1 MDFGFRSVIKVNLLN
16 LFGIYPAE
24 QCRNLASLVR
34 LPSEPR
40 IVARPEGDSVP
51 SVLTARHIEVRSWPL
66 CCVLGHAGAT
76 ARQGVPRQVSATV
89 SSTANSVKF
98 DTGELF
104 VDLASCTCSTIATAL
119 GASRATVCRVLAN
132 QATCRA
138 VRVRQ
143 WPRTISSLLWLL
155 CAHGW

>member
-1 MDFGFRSVIKVNLLN
+1 MCKVLSFVLELHVETLITEPISMDFGFRSVIKVNLLN

-66 CCVLGHAGAT
+66 
-76 ARQGVPRQVSATV
+76 S
-89 SSTANSVKF
+89 
-98 DTGELF
+98 
-104 VDLASCTCSTIATAL
+104 LASSVMPTGFWPIRRPDGQSEFGSGL
-119 GASRATVCRVLAN
+119 GLFPHSFGSYAFMGGE
-132 QATCRA
+132 Q
-138 VRVRQ
+138 
-143 WPRTISSLLWLL
+143 
-155 CAHGW
+155 